1 MNTANT
7 QCIGLVKKNTP
18 STTQNGI
25 EVTKLWVEVPN
36 GAKSSYLQVACWRG
50 LAGIAQQYMPVG
62 SWIDVSGNI
71 EVEAYTGQ
79 DGSVKHNLV
88 LTVMDFEFMPKNA
101 TPTTGFLQT
110 LVTGNVGNDVTVKDI
125 TPKAGPYAGQ
135 TVPVAEARIAMT
147 QSWKDKGDGSRKEKT
162 VWAVVKSYETAAYAL
177 LDLAK
182 GQRAK
187 IVGVPHSRGY
197 TDEHGAAV
205 ASLEITPLL
214 ITPLYGA
221 NQTAPTVDEEA
232 IPLEPEYM
240 PADLTL
246 NRFLPR

>member
-1 MNTANT
+1 
-7 QCIGLVKKNTP
+7 
-18 STTQNGI
+18 
-25 EVTKLWVEVPN
+25 
-36 GAKSSYLQVACWRG
+36 
-50 LAGIAQQYMPVG
+50 MPVG

-110 LVTGNVGNDVTVKDI
+110 LVTANVGNDVTVKDI

-162 VWAVVKSYETAAYAL
+162 VWAVGEVLRVLWLTRCWILPRANVRDCGCAALTRLYR
-177 LDLAK
+177 
-182 GQRAK
+182 RARRSGS
-187 IVGVPHSRGY
+187 VSGDHAAA
-197 TDEHGAAV
+197 DHAAV
-205 ASLEITPLL
+205 GRPDE
-214 ITPLYGA
+214 
-221 NQTAPTVDEEA
+221 TAPTVDEEA

-240 PADLTL
+240 PAEL
-246 NRFLPR
+246 

>member
-1 MNTANT
+1 MAS
-7 QCIGLVKKNTP
+7 KSP
-18 STTQNGI
+18 SCGSRYQ
-25 EVTKLWVEVPN
+25 

-162 VWAVVKSYETAAYAL
+162 VWAVVKSHETAGYAL

-182 GQRAK
+182 GHATRLWVCRTTRLYRRARRSGS
-187 IVGVPHSRGY
+187 VSGDHAAA
-197 TDEHGAAV
+197 DHAAV
-205 ASLEITPLL
+205 WRQPA
-214 ITPLYGA
+214 
-221 NQTAPTVDEEA
+221 APTVDEEA

-240 PADLTL
+240 QAEL
-246 NRFLPR
+246 